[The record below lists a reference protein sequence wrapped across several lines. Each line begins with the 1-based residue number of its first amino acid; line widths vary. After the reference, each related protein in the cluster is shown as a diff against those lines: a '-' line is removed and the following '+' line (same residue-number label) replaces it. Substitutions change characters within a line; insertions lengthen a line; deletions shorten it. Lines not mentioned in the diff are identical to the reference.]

1 MARLRKK
8 VAAPE
13 VRAPALFVE
22 CEWVVIA
29 IDAGLVERIL
39 LAGDTTTRAAG
50 DSGIAL
56 VDTGAGWVPGWD
68 LGALMGGEAGRGPS
82 WIVVRAP
89 AGWPVP
95 AFALRAGRCVC
106 VRALPRSTELPPG
119 VAVLGAGALRSAFV
133 TSAIPELAAYSTGL
147 VLDPLRVLSRDQLV
161 RGAEELSRA

>member
-8 VAAPE
+8 VAAVE

-22 CEWVVIA
+22 CEWVVVA
-29 IDAGLVERIL
+29 IDAALVERIL
-39 LAGDTTTRAAG
+39 LASDTTARPVG
-50 DSGIAL
+50 DGAMVLI
-56 VDTGAGWVPGWD
+56 DTGTGWVPGWD
-68 LGALMGGEAGRGPS
+68 LDALMGSEAGRGTS

-106 VRALPRSTELPPG
+106 VRSMPRSTELPPG
-119 VAVLGAGALRSAFV
+119 LAVLGAGALRSAFA
-133 TSAIPELAAYSTGL
+133 TAAIPELSAYSTGV

-161 RGAEELSRA
+161 RGAEELDRA